1 MSCISSL
8 LFQSQKTQKVLKKK
22 KKRNTVYDSRDAE
35 AVQVPADRQ
44 MAREDVVPVGDGT

>member
-1 MSCISSL
+1 M
-8 LFQSQKTQKVLKKK
+8 KEKMRRMK